1 MERPAWVLLG
11 DSLTQR
17 GTEPGG
23 WASTLAQTH
32 VRAIDFFNRGYS
44 GYNTRWIL
52 HMLPGI
58 LGGIR
63 QRVQLLTLWLGAND
77 AALADGIRQARVTAR
92 CIGFCR
98 MDSLRSACKNPGECV
113 GLQGLQCDE
122 AIKTIAVALPLQR
135 RAARPPGRVSGQPGG
150 DRARCADIWDRA
162 RAAHHTHA
170 VRPRGAR

>member
-23 WASTLAQTH
+23 WASTLTQTH

-77 AALADGIRQARVTAR
+77 AALADGIRQAWVPAR
-92 CIGFCR
+92 CMGFYR
-98 MDSLRSACKNPGECV
+98 MGSLRSACK
-113 GLQGLQCDE
+113 
-122 AIKTIAVALPLQR
+122 A
-135 RAARPPGRVSGQPGG
+135 PGG
-150 DRARCADIWDRA
+150 LVLLARI
-162 RAAHHTHA
+162 T
-170 VRPRGAR
+170 VR